1 MATNE
6 ELIWRYLKEQGLN
19 DYGVAGL
26 MGNLYAE
33 SGLRP
38 DNLQNSYE
46 TILGMNDADYT
57 NRVDKGLYSNF
68 VHDGAGY
75 GLAQWT
81 YWSRK
86 QGLLDFAKEA
96 ETSIGDLTTQLKF
109 LRKELNGYPRLLS
122 VLKTATT
129 VREASDAVLTQFE
142 RPADQS
148 ETMKSRRAGY
158 GQVYYDKYSGAPSPI
173 SETKGTGI
181 KLVQAILTKN
191 PCYTSGKKITV
202 KGLMLHSVGCA
213 QPDANVFVKAW
224 NSPSYS
230 SACVHG
236 FIDANDGTVYQTLPW
251 NYRGWHCGGS
261 ANGTHIGIEMCE
273 PASIRYTS
281 GAKFVCSDLTSAKAA
296 AKRTYDS
303 AVGLFAA
310 LCKAYGLDPLVDGV
324 VISHKEGAARGVA
337 SGHADPEHL
346 WDQLG
351 MGYSMD
357 GFRKAVAA
365 VMKEPSATESVTDA
379 EGAINKLARLGV
391 INSPDYWKAYVKQV
405 KYLDLLF
412 IKAAQKITGP
422 GTRMATYQAGIEQLV
437 KDGIIQSPDYWML
450 HVPDLKNLDPLMR
463 ALGGA
468 RKD

>member
-1 MATNE
+1 
-6 ELIWRYLKEQGLN
+6 
-19 DYGVAGL
+19 
-26 MGNLYAE
+26 
-33 SGLRP
+33 
-38 DNLQNSYE
+38 
-46 TILGMNDADYT
+46 
-57 NRVDKGLYSNF
+57 
-68 VHDGAGY
+68 
-75 GLAQWT
+75 
-81 YWSRK
+81 
-86 QGLLDFAKEA
+86 
-96 ETSIGDLTTQLKF
+96 
-109 LRKELNGYPRLLS
+109 
-122 VLKTATT
+122 
-129 VREASDAVLTQFE
+129 
-142 RPADQS
+142 
-148 ETMKSRRAGY
+148 
-158 GQVYYDKYSGAPSPI
+158 
-173 SETKGTGI
+173 
-181 KLVQAILTKN
+181 
-191 PCYTSGKKITV
+191 
-202 KGLMLHSVGCA
+202 
-213 QPDANVFVKAW
+213 
-224 NSPSYS
+224 
-230 SACVHG
+230 
-236 FIDANDGTVYQTLPW
+236 
-251 NYRGWHCGGS
+251 
-261 ANGTHIGIEMCE
+261 MCE